1 MAKSIDV
8 NANKRGRP
16 KTTGTG
22 RLVGVRLLPD
32 LLAAVDAFRAAQAG
46 DLTRSETVRL
56 LVRRGLN
63 APITPEPV
71 PADRAPESADL
82 VRAAADRAE
91 ARSKG
96 KTRTST
102 R

>member
-1 MAKSIDV
+1 MSKSIDV

-56 LVRRGLN
+56 LVGDALKSSGYL
-63 APITPEPV
+63 P
-71 PADRAPESADL
+71 
-82 VRAAADRAE
+82 AAAAE
-91 ARSKG
+91 ALRPDQLNSANDG
-96 KTRTST
+96 
-102 R
+102 